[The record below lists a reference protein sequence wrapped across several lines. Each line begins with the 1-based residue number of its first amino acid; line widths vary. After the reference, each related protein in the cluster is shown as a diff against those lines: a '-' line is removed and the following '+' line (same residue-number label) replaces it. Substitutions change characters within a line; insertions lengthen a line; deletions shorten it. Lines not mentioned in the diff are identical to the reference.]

1 MARIEIRT
9 QRRLTQSTITGKAPE
24 VRCSCGKICKNLRGL
39 KIHQAKCGR
48 EETQVQHTDLES
60 GETQESSSQEAPPK
74 LRISRHLSHLHPKGA
89 FPQMPYHSLS
99 TRTRGLGGQRCL
111 TPRSGGEAESPV
123 YKGYIQLHWEYL
135 LGEPKS
141 GSLNSPKEVV
151 EAFLKETHSDPNSCL
166 PLDENP
172 EIGMAELPTIM
183 LNIKEPT
190 WKEVQEVIKKA

>member
-1 MARIEIRT
+1 MQILN
-9 QRRLTQSTITGKAPE
+9 QVRRRKAPA
-24 VRCSCGKICKNLRGL
+24 RK
-39 KIHQAKCGR
+39 HPA
-48 EETQVQHTDLES
+48 
-60 GETQESSSQEAPPK
+60 K

-99 TRTRGLGGQRCL
+99 TWTRGLGGQRCL
-111 TPRSGGEAESPV
+111 TPRSGVEAESPV
-123 YKGYIQLHWEYL
+123 YKGYLQLHWEYL

-151 EAFLKETHSDPNSCL
+151 DAFLKETHSDPNSCL

-190 WKEVQEVIKKA
+190 WKEVQEVVKKAWAASAPGPSSIPYRVYKKCPQLLLRLWNLFQRI